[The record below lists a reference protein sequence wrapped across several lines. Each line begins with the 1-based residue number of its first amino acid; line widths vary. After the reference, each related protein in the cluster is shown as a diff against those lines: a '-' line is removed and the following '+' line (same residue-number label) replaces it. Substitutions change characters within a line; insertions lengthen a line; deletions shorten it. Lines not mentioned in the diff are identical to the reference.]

1 MAKTEFDAK
10 KALENIGITQLNE
23 MQLAVKG
30 AYNKNKNLMVLS
42 PTGSGKTL
50 AFLLPILAHLDEK
63 KPGVQVLILSPAR
76 ELALQLEEVFRSLK
90 SPFKVNCCY
99 GGHDFKIERNN
110 LSVAP
115 AVLIGTPGRILDH
128 INKETFDPK
137 TITHIVFDE
146 YDKSLEFGFASEMEK
161 INSELRGIKK
171 RLFTSATKTIEL
183 PLYVH
188 ANEVKELDFLTNSKH
203 VSNLKLYVVKA
214 ADTEKLESLFQ
225 LICSLDY
232 KKQAIIFCN
241 HRDAVDR
248 ISEHLAEYGIVTSA
262 FHGGMDQNERE
273 RTLTMFKNGS
283 SHILVTTDLAARGLD
298 ISAVEYVI
306 HYQKPPK
313 LAAFTHRNG
322 RTARMQSSGSAFIM
336 LTDKDER
343 PDYLPR
349 VTKEYKFGSDAI
361 VPEKPQWATVCFS
374 RGKKDKI
381 NKIDL
386 VGFLSKIGGL
396 KPDEIGLITVFDFVS
411 YVAIDRKRS
420 NKLIKAIKGLKI
432 KNKSVRTTLYTR

>member
-1 MAKTEFDAK
+1 MAKTEFNQE
-10 KALENIGITQLNE
+10 KALQQLGITELNE

-30 AYNKNKNLMVLS
+30 AYPKNKNLMVLS

-50 AFLLPILAHLDEK
+50 AFLLPILKGLDENK
-63 KPGVQVLILSPAR
+63 SGVQVLILSPAR

-90 SPFKVNCCY
+90 SAFKVNCCY

-110 LSVAP
+110 LSVPP

-128 INKETFDPK
+128 IKKETFDPK
-137 TITHIVFDE
+137 TIATVVFDE
-146 YDKSLEFGFASEMEK
+146 YDKSLEFGFASEMEQ
-161 INSELRGIKK
+161 INGELRGLKK

-188 ANEVKELDFLTNSKH
+188 ANEVKELDFLTSKNH

-214 ADTEKLESLFQ
+214 ADTEKLETLFQ

-232 KKQAIIFCN
+232 NKQAIIFCN

-248 ISEHLAEYGIVTSA
+248 ISENLAEYGIVTSA
-262 FHGGMDQNERE
+262 FHGGMEQNDRE
-273 RTLTMFKNGS
+273 RHLTMFKNGS

-313 LAAFTHRNG
+313 EDAFTHRNG

-343 PDYLPR
+343 PAYLPR
-349 VTKEYKFGSDAI
+349 VTKEYKFGRDFV
-361 VPEKPQWATVCFS
+361 VPEKPQWATLCFS

-386 VGFLSKIGGL
+386 VGFLSKSGGL

-411 YVAIDRKRS
+411 YVAVDRKKAS
-420 NKLIKAIKGLKI
+420 KLTKAIKGMKV
-432 KNKSVRTTLYTR
+432 KNKAVRISLYAR